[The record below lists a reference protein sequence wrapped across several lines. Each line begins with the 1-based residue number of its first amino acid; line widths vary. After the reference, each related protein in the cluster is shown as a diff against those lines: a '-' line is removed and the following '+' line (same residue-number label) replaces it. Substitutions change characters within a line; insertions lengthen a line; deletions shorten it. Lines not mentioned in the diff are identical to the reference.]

1 MAAAG
6 PPPPGAP
13 AAALLAYRNTLEPNF
28 VTGLAHITANP
39 NPADLAA
46 CQTTIGHMVNML
58 QFLNADRRHSGR
70 VMNDQDDTIL
80 VLQGRLAAA
89 VPVNRVKI
97 PLPKTFSGT
106 ISEARTFLQSLLLFF
121 QQHPADFPDD
131 ASRIRFALTL
141 LEGKAL
147 TWASRIQEALL
158 NPPPIP
164 MPEAQNW
171 ADFQASFQR
180 TYFDP
185 DEQRL
190 ARSKMAH
197 IKQERSVAEYTAD
210 WNHMAQL
217 LGWEDSNPTR
227 ASYFQGLKPRVQ
239 QELIMRGEP
248 DTLQG
253 LVELAT

>member
-1 MAAAG
+1 
-6 PPPPGAP
+6 
-13 AAALLAYRNTLEPNF
+13 
-28 VTGLAHITANP
+28 
-39 NPADLAA
+39 
-46 CQTTIGHMVNML
+46 MVNML